1 MPLVVGG
8 EIDDGIGL
16 FYCIVGI
23 MALLAVSCLL
33 ALSYNY
39 QANAGQIGNTND
51 GNEVSEVAGGC
62 DDEQRSEFDV
72 MERGEVG
79 ASHTNQG
86 APSESQPKKLTKK
99 THSIAHAD
107 ITEKNIVCAH

>member
-62 DDEQRSEFDV
+62 DDEQRSELDV